1 MANAY
6 DIFSGVCVFVVSVQ
20 LLRKVFPWIY
30 ENLLG
35 PKLFGSAVKLR
46 EMGSWALVTGAT
58 DGIGKAYA
66 KALAKKG
73 LNVVLV
79 SRTLSKLEDVAK
91 EIESESKVQTK
102 VIAADF
108 TGGAEI
114 YETIAKQTT
123 GLEIGV
129 LVNNVGMSYA
139 NPERFLE
146 LPEQEKLVANL
157 ITCNIFSVTRMC
169 NLFLPGMVERRKG
182 VVINISSL
190 SAVIPAPMLTVYAA
204 SKAFVDKFS
213 DDLATEYAKHGILVQ
228 SVLPGPVATNM
239 SKIRRSTWMACSPK
253 SFVSNALSTLGI
265 ARHTTGYYPHS
276 LLQLSIDMLGF
287 VSPAV
292 SRKITLKTMEN
303 IRARAVKRA
312 VSKGESSKGES
323 SK

>member
-20 LLRKVFPWIY
+20 LLRKVFPWLY

-35 PKLFGSAVKLR
+35 PKLFGSSIRLK
-46 EMGSWALVTGAT
+46 EMGSWAVVTGAT

-73 LNVVLV
+73 LNVVLI
-79 SRTLSKLEDVAK
+79 SRTQSKLEEVAK

-102 VIAADF
+102 IITADF
-108 TGGAEI
+108 TAGPEICENIRAQTAE
-114 YETIAKQTT
+114 
-123 GLEIGV
+123 LEVGV

-139 NPERFLE
+139 NPEYYLA
-146 LPEQEKLVANL
+146 LADQEKLVKDL
-157 ITCNIFSVTRMC
+157 VTCNIYSVTRMC
-169 NLFLPGMVERRKG
+169 SLFLPGMVERRKG

-190 SAVIPAPMLTVYAA
+190 SAVIPTPLLTVYAA

-213 DDLATEYAKHGILVQ
+213 DDLGTEYARYGVTIQ

-239 SKIRRSTWMACSPK
+239 SKIRRPTWMSCAPK
-253 SFVSNALSTLGI
+253 TFVSNALATLGT

-276 LLQLSIDMLGF
+276 LLKLSIDMITLF
-287 VSPAV
+287 SPYVSQ
-292 SRKITLKTMEN
+292 KITLNAMNN
-303 IRARAVKRA
+303 IRARAMKKA
-312 VSKGESSKGES
+312 AKMEAEAK
-323 SK
+323 

>member
-169 NLFLPGMVERRKG
+169 SLFLPGMVERRKG

-312 VSKGESSKGES
+312 TSKGESSK
-323 SK
+323 

>member
-1 MANAY
+1 MVNAY

-35 PKLFGSAVKLR
+35 PKLFGSGVKLR

-102 VIAADF
+102 VITADF
-108 TGGAEI
+108 TAGPEI
-114 YETIAKQTT
+114 YESIAKQTS

-129 LVNNVGMSYA
+129 LVNNVGMSYS

-146 LPEQEKLVANL
+146 IPDQEKVVANL
-157 ITCNIFSVTRMC
+157 VTCNIFSVTRMC
-169 NLFLPGMVERRKG
+169 GLYLPGMVERRKG

-190 SAVIPAPMLTVYAA
+190 SAVIPTPMLTIYAA

-213 DDLATEYAKHGILVQ
+213 DDLGTEYAKHGILVQ

-253 SFVSNALSTLGI
+253 TFVSNALNTLGT
-265 ARHTTGYYPHS
+265 ASHTTGYYPHS
-276 LLQLSIDMLGF
+276 LLQLGIDMLGLI
-287 VSPAV
+287 SPTV

-312 VSKGESSKGES
+312 ANKGESSK
-323 SK
+323 

>member
-1 MANAY
+1 MVNAY
-6 DIFSGVCVFVVSVQ
+6 DIFGGVCVFVVSVQ

-66 KALAKKG
+66 TALAKKG

-91 EIESESKVQTK
+91 EIESEFKVETK

-108 TGGAEI
+108 TGGPEI
-114 YETIAKQTT
+114 YENIVKQTT

-146 LPEQEKLVANL
+146 LPDQDKLIGNL
-157 ITCNIFSVTRMC
+157 VTCNIFSVTRMC
-169 NLFLPGMVERRKG
+169 SLFLPAMVERRKG
-182 VVINISSL
+182 VIINISSL
-190 SAVIPAPMLTVYAA
+190 SAVIPAPMLTVYSA

-213 DDLATEYAKHGILVQ
+213 DDLATEYAKHGVLVQ

-239 SKIRRSTWMACSPK
+239 SKIRRATWMACSP
-253 SFVSNALSTLGI
+253 STFVANALNTVGI

-276 LLQLSIDMLGF
+276 LLQLTLDMLGL
-287 VSPAV
+287 VSPNV

-303 IRARAVKRA
+303 IRARAAKRTA
-312 VSKGESSKGES
+312 SKPEGSK
-323 SK
+323 

>member
-1 MANAY
+1 MVNAY

-35 PKLFGSAVKLR
+35 PKLFGSSVKLR
-46 EMGSWALVTGAT
+46 EMGSWALITGAT

-102 VIAADF
+102 VITADF
-108 TGGAEI
+108 TAGPEI
-114 YETIAKQTT
+114 YESIAKQTS

-129 LVNNVGMSYA
+129 LVNNVGMSYS

-157 ITCNIFSVTRMC
+157 VTCNVFSVTRMC
-169 NLFLPGMVERRKG
+169 GLFLPGMVERRKG

-213 DDLATEYAKHGILVQ
+213 EDLATEYAKHGVVVQ

-253 SFVSNALSTLGI
+253 IFVDNALSTLGTS
-265 ARHTTGYYPHS
+265 RHTTGYYPHT
-276 LLQLSIDMLGF
+276 LLQLSIDMLGLI
-287 VSPAV
+287 SPTI

-312 VSKGESSKGES
+312 TSKGESSK
-323 SK
+323 

>member
-1 MANAY
+1 MTNAY

-35 PKLFGSAVKLR
+35 PRLFGSAVKLR

-169 NLFLPGMVERRKG
+169 SLFLPGMVERRKG

-312 VSKGESSKGES
+312 VSKGESSK
-323 SK
+323 

>member
-1 MANAY
+1 MVNAY

-30 ENLLG
+30 ENLVG

-108 TGGAEI
+108 TGGPEI
-114 YETIAKQTT
+114 YENIAKQTT
-123 GLEIGV
+123 GMEIGV

-139 NPERFLE
+139 NPERFCE
-146 LPEQEKLVANL
+146 LPDQEKLVANL

-169 NLFLPGMVERRKG
+169 SLFLPGMVERRKG

-213 DDLATEYAKHGILVQ
+213 DDLATEYAKHGVLVQ

-253 SFVSNALSTLGI
+253 AFVSNALNTLGI

-276 LLQLSIDMLGF
+276 LLQLSIDMLGL
-287 VSPAV
+287 VSQSV

-303 IRARAVKRA
+303 IRARALKKA
-312 VSKGESSKGES
+312 TNKGETSK
-323 SK
+323 